1 MEEEIGPTPSSS
13 PFEQDEE
20 ELGPTPSS
28 PSFLRAVT
36 SYGPTPPSPPPFLR
50 AVTSYGSPNAREA
63 GQEPDADLDALLC
76 AQRATNTAGGGGLST
91 SFTGGLNP
99 FIRCLRPVN
108 TRLRPGDLDEDADLR
123 LPPSSLPSPSL
134 LHQQQPLR
142 PVNTRLRPGDLD
154 EDADLRLPPSP
165 PPPHHLPLKRED
177 QQAGVQHQQPP
188 TQDCSLSG
196 TTMPP
201 CLLPAA
207 AAAASLHV
215 RRPPSLLVGTS
226 LPYLGS
232 GAGSLGGGGVRRSAV
247 GEQYLRPNHWPD
259 TLQVGAP
266 SHCT

>member
-76 AQRATNTAGGGGLST
+76 AQRAIKTAGGGGGLSS

-123 LPPSSLPSPSL
+123 LPPSP
-134 LHQQQPLR
+134 
-142 PVNTRLRPGDLD
+142 
-154 EDADLRLPPSP
+154 P
-165 PPPHHLPLKRED
+165 PPPHHPPLLRRDEL
-177 QQAGVQHQQPP
+177 AGVLRQQPP
-188 TQDCSLSG
+188 MLDRTLAG
-196 TTMPP
+196 TTMAP
-201 CLLPAA
+201 CPLPAA

-232 GAGSLGGGGVRRSAV
+232 GAVSLGGGGVRRSAI
-247 GEQYLRPNHWPD
+247 GEHYLRPNHWPD
-259 TLQVGAP
+259 TLQVGALP
-266 SHCT
+266 EA